1 MGPKWFWTIQ
11 ILLVEYPG
19 PIVLNGSNLFWPG
32 PKSGPNHFGQVQIV
46 IISTEKSYLNP
57 TKTNWTRSK
66 QLVLNKH
73 DLNHFGP
80 IEGQGIIYSF
90 FIRTRL
96 RSISRKDNNKIHCA
110 MKLLFHLSRSSW
122 WSGLSWRLPLAS
134 GLAIVTSRGP
144 QPFSQIPKSQP
155 ILSK

>member
-1 MGPKWFWTIQ
+1 MFWSARFGRVQIRLFWTN
-11 ILLVEYPG
+11 YY
-19 PIVLNGSNLFWPG
+19 NLDLS
-32 PKSGPNHFGQVQIV
+32 KMI
-46 IISTEKSYLNP
+46 
-57 TKTNWTRSK
+57 WTRPK
-66 QLVLNKH
+66 QIGPVQNNWYSTNMIWMVQ
-73 DLNHFGP
+73 NHFGP